1 MSGSLPAPGGDF
13 TVTAIVATYNEE
25 DVIGQ
30 VVADLVRQG
39 VQVYLLDDGSTDGT
53 VAEVEPWAGR
63 GVVGIERRPA
73 AATGSWA
80 AILRRKEELARELD
94 ADWFLH
100 QDADELRES
109 PWEGLSLYGAI
120 RRVDRLGYDAIDFQ
134 VLDFQ
139 PTGEEWKAGDDLRA
153 SFTHWSAAQP
163 DDKLQVKAWRK
174 TADVDLVS
182 SGGHEARFPGRRV
195 CPLRFLSRHY
205 PVRSQAH
212 GERKVFRERL
222 SRLAEE
228 TQERGWHVHYQ
239 RFAPGTSFVR
249 DPATLTRFDADAVRF
264 ALIENHRGVEELADE
279 AAGSAE
285 QLARTK
291 TELGEA
297 QRARGTEQARGEA
310 LGRELDAR
318 LGELDT
324 RNRECDA
331 ERERAEELSRQLD
344 ARNRELEGERTRA
357 EDFSRDLDL
366 RNRELEEAR
375 HRADG
380 LAHDLDERNRE
391 LERLAAE
398 GETARADLAATQAAL
413 AATRADLAA
422 RERLVAELL
431 ASRSW
436 RWTAPV
442 RALLRGLAPR

>member
-73 AATGSWA
+73 GATGSWA
-80 AILRRKEELARELD
+80 AILRRKEELARQLD

-174 TADVDLVS
+174 AAEVDLVS

-279 AAGSAE
+279 ATRAAA
-285 QLARTK
+285 QLARAT
-291 TELGEA
+291 TELEA
-297 QRARGTEQARGEA
+297 TQRAQAADQGRGEA
-310 LGRELDAR
+310 LSR
-318 LGELDT
+318 ELDT

-331 ERERAEELSRQLD
+331 QRDRAEELSRQLD
-344 ARNRELEGERTRA
+344 T
-357 EDFSRDLDL
+357 

-413 AATRADLAA
+413 AATRADLATTRADLAA

-436 RWTAPV
+436 RRTAPV